1 MLVMFL
7 SNSGTGKVFKNRDV
21 LKTPLTQ
28 SWFISEIL
36 PNFINK
42 TN

>member
-1 MLVMFL
+1 MLVTFL
-7 SNSGTGKVFKNRDV
+7 SNSGTGKVLKNRDV
-21 LKTPLTQ
+21 LKKPITQ
-28 SWFISEIL
+28 SWVISEIL